1 LNRSIIRQGLRDGVV
16 KGGRAAWWMLKII
29 VPLGFLTLLVDYSGL
44 IGRLEGGLAPAMGL
58 FGLSA
63 AAALPLAIGLLAG
76 IYGAI
81 ASMVVL
87 DLGVREMTLV
97 AVFLLMAHNLP
108 QEVLVQVRAGSRWVH
123 ALVTRL
129 AAAMAVTW
137 LLSRVLGGARA
148 AGGPAASVP
157 AAAAPF
163 LSLLGKWLLNT
174 GWLCLKI
181 TAIIMA
187 VMLVLELLR
196 TMRVVPRV
204 AASLAPLLAVM
215 GLSPNVALLWV
226 TAVVFGLAYGSAVIV
241 EEVRAGD
248 FADEELQRLHL
259 SIGVNHSMVED
270 PILFLPLGISAFWLW
285 LPRLVAA
292 VLLAHLYGWAC
303 AGGRRRK
310 SSPR

>member
-1 LNRSIIRQGLRDGVV
+1 MI
-16 KGGRAAWWMLKII
+16 KIL
-29 VPLGFLTLLVDYSGL
+29 VPLAFLTFLIDYSGL
-44 IGRLEGGLAPAMGL
+44 MGHLEGVLAPAMGL

-81 ASMVVL
+81 ASMAVL
-87 DLGVREMTLV
+87 NLGVSEMTLV

-108 QEVLVQVRAGSRWVH
+108 QEVLIQVRAGSRWVH
-123 ALVTRL
+123 ALFTRL

-137 LLSRVLGGARA
+137 VLSRVLGGASA
-148 AGGPAASVP
+148 AGGPAAVGGAAASAP

-163 LSLLGKWLLNT
+163 LSLLGKWLLST

-187 VMLVLELLR
+187 VMLVLELMR
-196 TMRVVPRV
+196 VMRVVPRL
-204 AASLAPLLAVM
+204 ASGLAPLLAAM
-215 GLSPNVALLWV
+215 GLSPNVALLWI

-248 FADEELQRLHL
+248 FAGEELQRLHL

-270 PILFLPLGISAFWLW
+270 PILFLSLGISAFWLW
-285 LPRLVAA
+285 VPRMVAA
-292 VLLAHLYGWAC
+292 ALLAHLYGWAC
-303 AGGRRRK
+303 ALGRWRR
-310 SSPR
+310 SSSR